1 MIISVSD
8 YLDFDSMSSGA
19 VRGRHVVQWRYATQR
34 TNVSRDGGVLIKQDS
49 FVMYHSYDRE
59 RLLSNSVLCLAL
71 I

>member
-8 YLDFDSMSSGA
+8 SREFDLISTGA
-19 VRGRHVVQWRYATQR
+19 VRGRHVAQWRYATQR
-34 TNVSRDGGVLIKQDS
+34 TNVSRDGGVLINQDS